1 MNKPRYCRLT
11 YTPDGEDK
19 PVTVWAL
26 IGPVT
31 DEVVQTFWECD
42 EYGNPGDPIV
52 QIVTLVNE
60 ATIEPAKLTLIEEGK
75 RK

>member
-1 MNKPRYCRLT
+1 MSEPKYCRLT
-11 YTPDGEDK
+11 YTPQDADK
-19 PVTVWAL
+19 PVSVWAV

-52 QIVTLVNE
+52 QILVLVGE
-60 ATIEPAKLTLIEEGK
+60 AQIEPAKLSWK
-75 RK
+75 RGTRK